1 MRERRKVIKPRL
13 TRRLYEGNPYPG
25 IINERKGRGERWN
38 SVGIKIKPKT
48 GEDRLERLNFRRA
61 PEFSDVSY
69 SILDRRW
76 TLGREQQRSFLI
88 PPPSLLL
95 SIEIEV
101 RNATRWIFE
110 RVNRNKTNYF
120 LPSLPTVVNGRLS
133 SRALV
138 KFETEPI
145 SFTSIALL
153 LLLANRRP
161 RLRGIIR
168 CP

>member
-61 PEFSDVSY
+61 PEFSNVSY

-76 TLGREQQRSFLI
+76 TLGRERARATTFFPYSSAFSSLI
-88 PPPSLLL
+88 D
-95 SIEIEV
+95 
-101 RNATRWIFE
+101 RN
-110 RVNRNKTNYF
+110 
-120 LPSLPTVVNGRLS
+120 
-133 SRALV
+133 
-138 KFETEPI
+138 
-145 SFTSIALL
+145 
-153 LLLANRRP
+153 
-161 RLRGIIR
+161 RG
-168 CP
+168 